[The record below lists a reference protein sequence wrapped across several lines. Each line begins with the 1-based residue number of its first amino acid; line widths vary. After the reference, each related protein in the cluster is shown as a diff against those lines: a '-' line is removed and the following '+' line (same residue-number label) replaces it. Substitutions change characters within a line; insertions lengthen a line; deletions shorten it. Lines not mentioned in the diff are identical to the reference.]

1 MHTAYTHTYIHTYIH
16 TYMHTYIHVYIHCT
30 YIHTYIHTYVQTYVR
45 TYTHAHTRA
54 CMHVCRHTCIYIHT
68 YMPKCICNHTHLNT
82 YNHVRSMHLSM
93 YVVCM
98 YSMLMHCAYM
108 CTYLERFTQHILECC
123 RILELLLLPRSLG
136 TTILAVM
143 LVRRGPGV

>member
-1 MHTAYTHTYIHTYIH
+1 MHTAYTH

-30 YIHTYIHTYVQTYVR
+30 YIHTYICANIRTHIHTCAHTCMHACRQTY
-45 TYTHAHTRA
+45 
-54 CMHVCRHTCIYIHT
+54 MHIHT